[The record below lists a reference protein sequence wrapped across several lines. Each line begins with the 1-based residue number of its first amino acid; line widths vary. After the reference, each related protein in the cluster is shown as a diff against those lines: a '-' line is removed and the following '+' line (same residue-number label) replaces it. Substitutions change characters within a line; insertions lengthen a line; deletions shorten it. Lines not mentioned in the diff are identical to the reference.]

1 MRSCRWCSASG
12 GSSLSLAPPSAGSG
26 VSTSTGSSL
35 PAAQD
40 AEANERLDAALEAFL
55 RLLSAYFLLPAATR
69 ALEYLVRRYKCAR
82 RACRARAL
90 PQCGN

>member
-1 MRSCRWCSASG
+1 MWGAHARHR
-12 GSSLSLAPPSAGSG
+12 L
-26 VSTSTGSSL
+26 SL

-69 ALEYLVRRYKCAR
+69 ALEYLVRRYKCVR
-82 RACRARAL
+82 RARFALTPPPCAR
-90 PQCGN
+90 